1 MSKIA
6 DQVREFHEVY
16 GCAIA
21 PEGYVGLGDPTL
33 RRLRW
38 DLIEEEVSELA
49 SALLR
54 DQDIVEVADALGDI
68 AYVVFGAALSFGID
82 LDAVLDEIHASNMSK
97 LGADGK
103 PIYRETD
110 MKVLKGPGYFRPDI
124 RKVLG
129 LE

>member
-6 DQVREFHEVY
+6 QQVREFHEVY

-21 PEGYVGLGDPTL
+21 PEGYLGLGGRAL
-33 RRLRW
+33 RKLRW
-38 DLIEEEVSELA
+38 DLVDEEAQELRA
-49 SALLR
+49 ALN
-54 DQDIVEVADALGDI
+54 DADIIEVADALGDLV
-68 AYVVFGAALSFGID
+68 YVLYGAAVSFGID

-110 MKVLKGPGYFRPDI
+110 MKVLKGPNYFRPNL

-129 LE
+129 L

>member
-6 DQVREFHEVY
+6 QQVREFHEVY

-21 PEGYVGLGDPTL
+21 PEGYLGLGDRAL
-33 RRLRW
+33 RKLRW
-38 DLIEEEVSELA
+38 DLVDEEAQELRV
-49 SALLR
+49 ALN
-54 DQDIVEVADALGDI
+54 DADIIEVADALGDLV
-68 AYVVFGAALSFGID
+68 YVLYGAATSFGID

-97 LGADGK
+97 LGSDGK

-110 MKVLKGPGYFRPDI
+110 KKVLKGPDYFRPNL

-129 LE
+129 L